1 MDLPQ
6 AAFARICQQ
15 AAGQRDICIPSLRVI
30 AYCLAIGSLVRDS
43 NYASMNVA
51 IRAGMFARGRC
62 TKHHK
67 GEDMPHCIF
76 SARKSDA

>member
-1 MDLPQ
+1 M
-6 AAFARICQQ
+6 
-15 AAGQRDICIPSLRVI
+15 
-30 AYCLAIGSLVRDS
+30 AIGSLVRDS